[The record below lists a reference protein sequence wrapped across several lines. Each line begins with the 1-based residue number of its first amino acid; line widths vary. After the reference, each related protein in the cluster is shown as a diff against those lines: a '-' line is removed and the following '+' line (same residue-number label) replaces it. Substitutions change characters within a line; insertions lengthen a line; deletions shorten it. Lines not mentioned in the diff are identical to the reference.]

1 MWLKRDK
8 IVDVVDIIQLQ
19 WNRDE
24 FHIIIKYI
32 ILNMKNDLILNENF
46 W

>member
-1 MWLKRDK
+1 MRLKK
-8 IVDVVDIIQLQ
+8 NKTVNVVDIIQLQ

-24 FHIIIKYI
+24 FHIITECI

-46 W
+46 